1 MLSNLMSYG
10 LRLREP
16 IRSDA
21 ARRTPNVR
29 SFYSNGKIARGARLA
44 FNTSVTKKSGAL
56 PQCQNVAR
64 KDGDHLR
71 RRRTIGH
78 ELRKRIV

>member
-29 SFYSNGKIARGARLA
+29 SFYSNGNNVQRAHLA
-44 FNTSVTKKSGAL
+44 FNTSVTKKEGHYPS
-56 PQCQNVAR
+56 AR
-64 KDGDHLR
+64 MSR
-71 RRRTIGH
+71 ARTVTIFAVIA
-78 ELRKRIV
+78 RSTMV

>member
-29 SFYSNGKIARGARLA
+29 SFYSKGKIARGARLA

>member
-1 MLSNLMSYG
+1 MLSNLMSYS

-29 SFYSNGKIARGARLA
+29 PFYSNGKIARGARRA